1 MLHEYETSFGQVRDL
16 RAQRNTL
23 VDQLDASG
31 PEMERSLS
39 EIMRSANADG
49 DAAAAFGAGETLR
62 SLLLAR
68 LYVTKFLSG
77 NGQEDVDRVR
87 SELADASKDGG
98 QMVHL
103 RQKPRRRTRGRREG
117 SER

>member
-39 EIMRSANADG
+39 EVMRSANADD

-68 LYVTKFLSG
+68 LYVTKFLSE

-87 SELADASKDGG
+87 SELADASEAAG
-98 QMVHL
+98 QML
-103 RQKPRRRTRGRREG
+103 TQLQNPQRRKLEIGRAHV
-117 SER
+117 

>member
-1 MLHEYETSFGQVRDL
+1 
-16 RAQRNTL
+16 
-23 VDQLDASG
+23 
-31 PEMERSLS
+31 MERSLS

-77 NGQEDVDRVR
+77 HGQGDVDRVR
-87 SELADASKDGG
+87 SELADASKAAG
-98 QMVHL
+98 QLMTQLQTAQRRKLVREVEQSL
-103 RQKPRRRTRGRREG
+103 APYTGWFKTRQATILQPNT
-117 SER
+117 